1 MYTFFLI
8 LFIIV
13 CIFLIL
19 IILLQSSKA
28 SGMGL
33 FGSGTQN
40 IFGAQTGDV
49 LTKATT
55 ILATIFFLGTIV
67 LAIFQARK
75 TSIVE
80 KQIRELQKTAPPPEQ
95 QDQTQIPVGT
105 NLGEIKITNK

>member
-13 CIFLIL
+13 CVLLIL
-19 IILLQSSKA
+19 IILLQSSRA
-28 SGMGL
+28 SGMEL

-40 IFGAQTGDV
+40 VFGAQTGDI

-55 ILATIFFLGTIV
+55 VLATLFFLATIVI
-67 LAIFQARK
+67 AIFQARK

-80 KQIRELQKTAPPPEQ
+80 KQIREMQKTAPPPQQEQ
-95 QDQTQIPVGT
+95 TEPISPGT
-105 NLGEIKITNK
+105 NVELIKTNNK

>member
-1 MYTFFLI
+1 MYTFSLI
-8 LFIIV
+8 LFIII

-33 FGSGTQN
+33 FGSGSQN
-40 IFGAQTGDV
+40 VFGAQTGDV

-55 ILATIFFLGTIV
+55 VLATLFFLGTIV
-67 LAIFQARK
+67 LAVFQARK

-80 KQIRELQKTAPPPEQ
+80 EQIKEMQRTAPPPQQEQ
-95 QDQTQIPVGT
+95 AQPLGAT
-105 NLGEIKITNK
+105 NLGIMKTNNK